1 MKTEFIRAYVWLYG
15 TTKASAT
22 KVYKSADQG
31 YIKAVVDAFKNNSCK
46 AFRED

>member
-15 TTKASAT
+15 TTKAAAT
-22 KVYKSADQG
+22 NVYKSADQG
-31 YIKAVVDAFKNNSCK
+31 YIKAIIDTFKDNACK